1 MMRVLLLNSP
11 WINTEGEYCV
21 KAGTRWAAVRRK
33 DRSLQYFPFPYFM
46 ASTKAF
52 LLKAGF
58 EAHIYDAVAEE
69 WSKEECL
76 QQVEALAPDLLVI
89 EAFTPSIAV
98 DLEFARAAK
107 ERTGC
112 LNAFCGAHPTA
123 LPEGM
128 LEHEHI
134 DFVLMREYDFP
145 LRDLCQRLA
154 SGHRD
159 FAAVGGLA
167 FRDDEGQYQL
177 TAPRNDKFDYDEM
190 PLPLYDELPMLKYT
204 EPLSKFYPTAR
215 VVTSRGCPHN
225 CSFCIEPLVAGR
237 NYRQRSIPKVMEEI
251 RGLQERF
258 GVREIY
264 FDDAILTIPRTK
276 KIAHGLIE
284 HGVDVAW
291 TAWVDWRIGLD
302 DLKLLRDSGCV
313 GIKFGVESSSEL
325 IRTNVGKGKLVK
337 LEQIREAVG
346 NCKRLGVLAHGSFLV
361 GGPGETRE
369 TLQQTIDLCFDLDL
383 DSSQWSIATPLP
395 GTPFYQQA
403 KDEGWLVT
411 DDWSQYDP
419 LSSCVLQ
426 YEECTPQ
433 DIVAGMHQVRRRK
446 AKQMLT
452 DPRKM
457 ATYLWKTFRLMGP
470 RTFVRDCLQKARFV
484 ASNMG
489 ARG

>member
-1 MMRVLLLNSP
+1 MRVLLLNSP
-11 WINTEGEYCV
+11 WINTDDEYCV

-46 ASTKAF
+46 ASTKSF
-52 LLKAGF
+52 LQEAGF
-58 EAHIYDAVAEE
+58 DAHIYDAVAEG

-76 QQVEALAPDLLVI
+76 QRIAALAPDLLVI
-89 EAFTPSIAV
+89 EAFTPSIEV

-123 LPEGM
+123 LPEVM
-128 LEHEHI
+128 LETPQI
-134 DFVLMREYDFP
+134 DFVLLGEYDFP
-145 LRDLCQRLA
+145 LRDLCRRLA
-154 SGHRD
+154 DGQTD
-159 FAAVGGLA
+159 LADIGGLVS
-167 FRDDEGQYQL
+167 RDADGKAQRGP
-177 TAPRNDKFDYDEM
+177 TRHDPVDYDQI
-190 PLPLYDELPMLKYT
+190 PLPSYDELPMLKYT

-215 VVTSRGCPHN
+215 VVTSRGCPHS

-237 NYRQRSIPKVMEEI
+237 NYRQRSIPRVMEEI
-251 RGLQERF
+251 RALQERF

-276 KIAHGLIE
+276 MIARGLME

-291 TAWVDWRIGLD
+291 TAWVDWRIGFD

-313 GIKFGVESSSEL
+313 GIKFGVESASEL

-337 LEQIREAVG
+337 TEQIRQAVQ
-346 NCKRLGVLAHGSFLV
+346 NCKRLGVLAHGSFLI
-361 GGPGETRE
+361 GGPGESKE
-369 TLQQTIDLCFDLDL
+369 TLQQTIDLCFDLGL

-403 KDEGWLVT
+403 KDEGWLVS
-411 DDWSQYDP
+411 DDWSRYDP
-419 LSSCVLQ
+419 LSTCVLQ
-426 YEECTPQ
+426 YEACGPE
-433 DIVAGMHQVRRRK
+433 DIEAGMAQVRRRK
-446 AKQMLT
+446 AKQMLGS
-452 DPRKM
+452 PRKM

-470 RTFVRDCLQKARFV
+470 GTFVRDCFQKARFV
-484 ASNMG
+484 AANLG
-489 ARG
+489 QRG